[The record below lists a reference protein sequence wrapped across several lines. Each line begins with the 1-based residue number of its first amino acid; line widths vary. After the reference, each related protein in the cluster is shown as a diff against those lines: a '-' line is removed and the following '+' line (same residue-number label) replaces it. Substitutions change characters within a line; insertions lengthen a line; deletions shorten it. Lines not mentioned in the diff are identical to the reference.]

1 MLGLAR
7 EETDSL
13 CTTVVWLMNGSEG
26 NRLQRISLA
35 FLALF
40 GLGVLL
46 HMTKSFMVPFVLAI
60 LFAYLLIPVAEF
72 LVKIRVPRIVA
83 SAVVFL
89 SFSVL
94 LVGLLFLIYGAM
106 SSAASSLPQYMD
118 RYSEYLNKFS
128 NFVQAQLDI
137 ELFEGYEQVG
147 VEAVLSLIS
156 PSAVMKTVN
165 QGIGTAIDFISRLFL
180 MMLFLLFLLAGRR
193 AFIDKVLQFL
203 HAHGAESEGRME
215 VLQSIT
221 RQIQTYLFMKT
232 IISLVTGLVFGLVAV
247 LFGLDFALIWGVLAV
262 LLNFIPTIGP
272 VIASIPPIL
281 FAFLQFES
289 VWYAVVASICLSAV
303 QFASGSFVEPLV
315 MGDRLNLNIIA
326 ILLSLLLW
334 GLIWGIP
341 GMFLAVPITAA
352 LNIIFSHIP
361 SLRDASILLSK

>member
-1 MLGLAR
+1 MSR
-7 EETDSL
+7 FDRS
-13 CTTVVWLMNGSEG
+13 
-26 NRLQRISLA
+26 RLQATSLA

-46 HMTKSFMVPFVLAI
+46 HMTKSFMVPFVLAV
-60 LFAYLLIPVAEF
+60 LFAYLLAPIADS

-83 SAVVFL
+83 STLVFL
-89 SFSVL
+89 AFSIL
-94 LVGLLFLIYGAM
+94 LVGLLFLIYGAL

-118 RYSEYLNKFS
+118 RYSEYLNNFSKFIQS
-128 NFVQAQLDI
+128 RLDI
-137 ELFEGYEQVG
+137 ELFEDYEQVG

-165 QGIGTAIDFISRLFL
+165 QGIGTAVGFISRLFL
-180 MMLFLLFLLAGRR
+180 MMLFLLFLLGGRK
-193 AFIDKVLQFL
+193 AFVDKVLQFL
-203 HAHGAESEGRME
+203 HAQGEESRGRME

-221 RQIQTYLFMKT
+221 QQIQTYLFLKT

-247 LFGLDFALIWGVLAV
+247 VFGVDFALIWAVLAV

-272 VIASIPPIL
+272 VIASIPPIIL
-281 FAFLQFES
+281 AFLQFES
-289 VWYAVVASICLSAV
+289 FWYATGASLCLAAV
-303 QFASGSFVEPLV
+303 QLVSGNFVEPVV
-315 MGDRLNLNIIA
+315 MGGRLNLNIIA

-334 GLIWGIP
+334 GLIWGVP

-352 LNIIFSHIP
+352 LNIIFNNIP